1 MALTEHTHQH
11 LTAHH
16 RDFKAF
22 AEAMVASH
30 AGRFDETFWGFAR
43 QHAPSSVETIVDI
56 GTGPGLLM
64 PDLLKRFPGS
74 TVYGVDGQPE
84 MLVKARDLASTHPNA
99 HVIAHDVSAG
109 QTPELDAGV
118 VDVVVASM
126 VFHELP
132 VPTTLL
138 DESARLLRPG
148 GLLLLSD
155 WVRQPLAHYSDG
167 KRPTDIDAFTHFS
180 EHCRY
185 TPEDVAWLVE
195 KSGFK
200 VVEWMARRNGRFV
213 LLAAHRV
220 ATHPVV
226 DGAQT

>member
-43 QHAPSSVETIVDI
+43 QHAPSQVHTVVDI
-56 GTGPGLLM
+56 GTGPGLLL
-64 PDLLKRFPGS
+64 PDLVKRFPGAQAI
-74 TVYGVDGQPE
+74 GVDGQPE
-84 MLVKARDLASTHPNA
+84 MLAKARELVKKNPGTRM
-99 HVIAHDVSAG
+99 IAHDVSSG
-109 QTPELDAGV
+109 QTPELEQGA

-155 WVRQPLAHYSDG
+155 WIRQPIAQYSDG
-167 KRPTDIDAFTHFS
+167 KRPADLDAFTHFS

-200 VVEWMARRNGRFV
+200 VVEWMARRNGRFI
-213 LLAAHRV
+213 LLAAHRLNE
-220 ATHPVV
+220 TVV
-226 DGAQT
+226 DGARS